1 MTTESPVTYVLNG
14 FNPQW
19 PHSVSF
25 LSRTSFLAHSSPKCP
40 HNILWCL
47 RLPVEPACGLCPHA
61 SAGGRLMRK
70 EKVPGS
76 PVIGRCPPA
85 PTSNFERPL
94 PTSRDRFRLP
104 PPQGAEQG
112 QEKPLGSLCQAGMSY
127 SNSEARVQS
136 SPDSKEIQASKPC
149 GFLAPSFR
157 QRGGSASVS
166 C

>member
-1 MTTESPVTYVLNG
+1 
-14 FNPQW
+14 
-19 PHSVSF
+19 
-25 LSRTSFLAHSSPKCP
+25 
-40 HNILWCL
+40 
-47 RLPVEPACGLCPHA
+47 
-61 SAGGRLMRK
+61 MRK
-70 EKVPGS
+70 KKVPGS
-76 PVIGRCPPA
+76 PVISDVFQLPR
-85 PTSNFERPL
+85 
-94 PTSRDRFRLP
+94 PTSRDHFRLP

-136 SPDSKEIQASKPC
+136 SPDSMEIQASKPC